1 MRRIIYLDNGTVIP
15 TKWFQAKVTSA
26 KMELLY
32 GDIPTEVMLKSGTPA
47 QMTAA
52 LHFTQLA
59 NYEVYLSKIT
69 STGDVNGSVSIFFDA
84 SDVLVLGMYMLPCF
98 VCLSLVCLLV
108 C

>member
-84 SDVLVLGMYMLPCF
+84 SDVLVLGMYIITSESDGPKA
-98 VCLSLVCLLV
+98 
-108 C
+108 